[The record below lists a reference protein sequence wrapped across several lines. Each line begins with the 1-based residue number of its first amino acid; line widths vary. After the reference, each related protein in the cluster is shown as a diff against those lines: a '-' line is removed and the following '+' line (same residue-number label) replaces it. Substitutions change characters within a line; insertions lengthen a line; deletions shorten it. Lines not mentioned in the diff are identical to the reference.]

1 MAEAVPVFTAPSPG
15 VRKVALDRPW
25 SWLAAGW
32 HDIWRSP
39 QVSLAYGV
47 LFAIAGYVVT
57 LGLWWADLIYLVLP
71 MAAGFMIVGPLLAVG
86 LYEVSRRQAAGEPVT
101 LGSALLAWQR
111 NASQIALMGVALLLF
126 MFAWIRL
133 AALIFMLFFGLAP
146 PALENLVSQTL
157 LSAESLP
164 FLITGTA
171 VGAVLSVIAF
181 AISVVSIPLLL
192 DRTEANVITAIATS
206 VVAVREN
213 VATMALWAALIVL
226 FVGAGIATL
235 YLGLIVAL
243 PLIGHATWHAYKDL
257 VEHS

>member
-1 MAEAVPVFTAPSPG
+1 
-15 VRKVALDRPW
+15 
-25 SWLAAGW
+25 
-32 HDIWRSP
+32 
-39 QVSLAYGV
+39 
-47 LFAIAGYVVT
+47 
-57 LGLWWADLIYLVLP
+57 
-71 MAAGFMIVGPLLAVG
+71 
-86 LYEVSRRQAAGEPVT
+86 
-101 LGSALLAWQR
+101 
-111 NASQIALMGVALLLF
+111 MGVALLLF

-213 VATMALWAALIVL
+213 LATMALWAALIVL